1 MIEGITG
8 LPGQGK
14 TYLATKWAS
23 KKIKKG
29 VRVYANYPLEGSI
42 QYTQI
47 EELFEIKRQKDEKH
61 SPLILI
67 DEAGLVAP
75 AGSWKAIP
83 FDVMAHWRQHRHAGV
98 NIMWMAQDLRDVAVP
113 LRRVTQL
120 VTNVSKFGPI
130 IKWRTYNPQTKG
142 KFGSG
147 FTFFDM
153 AVAKQYDSY
162 AANVERQNYLKGQ

>member
-14 TYLATKWAS
+14 TYLATKWSS

-29 VRVYANYPLEGSI
+29 ARVYANYPLEGSI

-47 EELFEIKRQKDEKH
+47 EELFDIKKRPDEKY

-98 NIMWMAQDLRDVAVP
+98 NIWWMAQDLRDVAVP

-162 AANVERQNYLKGQ
+162 AANVERQTYLKGQ